1 MLVLS
6 MWRRLFLDPQPDWQ
20 LVALV
25 VVPIA
30 LIAWLAAR
38 LARRAS
44 VRIMQQMLGGSLA
57 TSSPLVK
64 GPLRL
69 IGFVTFALVFAV
81 FLFPAF
87 ELAELRPRAGLHL
100 RTLSNWTFQSG

>member
-1 MLVLS
+1 MLGQN
-6 MWRRLFLDPQPDWQ
+6 MWRRLFESEPDWQ

-25 VVPIA
+25 VIPIA

-38 LARRAS
+38 LARRAAAR
-44 VRIMQQMLGGSLA
+44 VMQHLLRDTLA

-69 IGFVTFALVFAV
+69 IGFATFVLVFAV
-81 FLFPAF
+81 LLFPAL
-87 ELAELRPRAGLHL
+87 ELADLRPRAGMPL
-100 RTLSNWTFQSG
+100 